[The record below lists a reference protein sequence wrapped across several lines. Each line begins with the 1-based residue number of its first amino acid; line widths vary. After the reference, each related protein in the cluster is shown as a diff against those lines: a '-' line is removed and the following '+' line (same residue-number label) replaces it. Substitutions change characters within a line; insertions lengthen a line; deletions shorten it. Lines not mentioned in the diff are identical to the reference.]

1 MLLGSVT
8 VGNISSFMFVSSQC
22 FILGA
27 SFLKKIYFI
36 SCCKALFQSGGILDI
51 EAGVSRTKTDPRMC
65 QCWTSSNDLSQ
76 IREGMQHHQHLQT
89 SDSFS
94 AILAYFQIM
103 RREFCFFCVEPL
115 QPTKGSWLVPL
126 HCGPGWYVFRSP
138 LC

>member
-76 IREGMQHHQHLQT
+76 IREGMQHHQHLQIPSQDT
-89 SDSFS
+89 KRCSSPILDSSRFS
-94 AILAYFQIM
+94 H
-103 RREFCFFCVEPL
+103 
-115 QPTKGSWLVPL
+115 LV
-126 HCGPGWYVFRSP
+126 VDK
-138 LC
+138 